1 VLRDRAWENGLVDFA
16 ERASRNEEI
25 FRDVNEKIEEGAERH
40 GVASAVRYHCE
51 CGNATCFET
60 VELRPSEY
68 ERVASERYR
77 FVIRPGHEN
86 DQIEQVVEHHEGY
99 LIVEKVGE
107 AREQIDRDHPQ

>member
-1 VLRDRAWENGLVDFA
+1 MDFA

-25 FRDVNEKIEEGAERH
+25 FRDVNERIEAGAERH

-51 CGNATCFET
+51 CGSATCFET

-68 ERVASERYR
+68 EQVASERYR
-77 FVIRPGHEN
+77 FVICPGHEN
-86 DQIEQVVEHHEGY
+86 DLIEQVVERHERY
-99 LIVEKVGE
+99 LVVEKVGE